1 MKNVRDHYFAVKRVN
16 FLFKKDLGFL
26 NTDGPTLGY
35 LVTNRGTPALASR
48 PLRGQTA
55 IFELLSYFFI
65 RRLPKIAVPPVLIH
79 FNFNRSFHWANGPTM
94 SRMPSL
100 NHLYFTNDQPKAAD
114 SLTNDSLMIVNIHI
128 NCAGII
134 FYAQSR
140 LFPTTQIEGSNCTMH
155 IFHPCEQHW
164 YSAAYIP
171 FYPIFC
177 MLNSWNIRY
186 IPLNILWV
194 Q

>member
-1 MKNVRDHYFAVKRVN
+1 
-16 FLFKKDLGFL
+16 
-26 NTDGPTLGY
+26 
-35 LVTNRGTPALASR
+35 
-48 PLRGQTA
+48 
-55 IFELLSYFFI
+55 LLSYFFI